1 MLRCSE
7 RTFASCDGEIGVLF
21 ASEHIS
27 VKEEGKAFDL
37 LDERVI
43 REGTKKGL
51 I

>member
-1 MLRCSE
+1 MLGCSE
-7 RTFASCDGEIGVLF
+7 RTFALCDGEIVVLF

-27 VKEEGKAFDL
+27 EKEEGRAFDL

-43 REGTKKGL
+43 RKGTKKGL